1 MDPNKKEI
9 QFTPNPSS
17 KPERKSNRASRHAF
31 PKNEENENENGSPTY
46 GCLKNGKIPT
56 YKQFTRRSSLQPAE
70 RSRPRPSTTYKHYRK
85 CGKIHNNT
93 VRVLLADQK
102 MMNGLERDKK
112 KLEKHSLATVGD
124 YLAKR
129 NLYSAGSDVPEDILR
144 ETYRNAHLA
153 GNIHNHDSDIMMNNF
168 LKGEPVGL

>member
-9 QFTPNPSS
+9 QYTPNPSS
-17 KPERKSNRASRHAF
+17 KPERKSNRASRHAALA
-31 PKNEENENENGSPTY
+31 KNEGNCNPTY

-70 RSRPRPSTTYKHYRK
+70 RSRSSGPSTTYKHYRK

-102 MMNGLERDKK
+102 MLNGLERDKK
-112 KLEKHSLATVGD
+112 KLEKHTLATVCD

-153 GNIHNHDSDIMMNNF
+153 GNVHNHDSDIMINNF
-168 LKGEPVGL
+168 LKGEPVGV

>member
-56 YKQFTRRSSLQPAE
+56 IAL
-70 RSRPRPSTTYKHYRK
+70 STTGSAYPM
-85 CGKIHNNT
+85 
-93 VRVLLADQK
+93 VLL
-102 MMNGLERDKK
+102 MNVYCDALSMYLENDIQVSMQPKPRKNSAVVM
-112 KLEKHSLATVGD
+112 LFSLLT
-124 YLAKR
+124 
-129 NLYSAGSDVPEDILR
+129 I
-144 ETYRNAHLA
+144 
-153 GNIHNHDSDIMMNNF
+153 
-168 LKGEPVGL
+168 